1 MNASTRSRS
10 AWSAAAWALS
20 WGVAMAGLVSCL
32 TVLSA
37 VRAEADVVVRLT
49 NGREIVAREHWFV
62 RDSVSFTHGGG
73 TVTVPRASVAA
84 IVAVGAERQIGG
96 GRKPVNAPALVAPE
110 PFR

>member
-10 AWSAAAWALS
+10 AWSAAVGVLAL
-20 WGVAMAGLVSCL
+20 GVEMAGLVSCV

-49 NGREIVAREHWFV
+49 NGREIIAREHWFV
-62 RDSVSFTHGGG
+62 QNSVSFTHGGG

-84 IVAVGAERQIGG
+84 IVAVGAVRQIGG
-96 GRKPVNAPALVAPE
+96 GPKPVNAPELVAPE